1 MFNKLY
7 QYYVTMTVQ
16 YEKEESYTTPISG
29 EEHKYNARN
38 SLTAGMVL
46 SYNKGKLKTFEDVQ
60 ELQDVCKKAFLEK
73 NPEYNDKITS
83 FMLLGFTKLDE

>member
-1 MFNKLY
+1 MFTKFY
-7 QYYVTMTVQ
+7 QYYVTMSVQ
-16 YEKEESYTTPISG
+16 YEQEESYTLPTSDI
-29 EEHKYNARN
+29 EHKYTAHN
-38 SLTAGMVL
+38 SLTAAMVL
-46 SYNKGKLKTFEDVQ
+46 SYDKGKFKTFEDVQ